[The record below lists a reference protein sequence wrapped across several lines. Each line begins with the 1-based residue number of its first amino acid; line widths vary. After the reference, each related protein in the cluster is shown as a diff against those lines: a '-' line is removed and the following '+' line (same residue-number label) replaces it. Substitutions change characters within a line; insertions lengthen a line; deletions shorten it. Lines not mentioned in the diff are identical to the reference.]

1 MKLQV
6 RFAKSSLDFYPQ
18 SRIKKIEIFFKNLDQ
33 STAPADKFLEALEI
47 KHVYGQLYSPY
58 GAYIDFK
65 NGVGRKAK
73 PNVSSNYSGSNGPSF
88 VIVENKGIKP
98 NKFQLSGMVYY
109 IESVYSISLIFGGLL
124 FF

>member
-1 MKLQV
+1 MIFPLSKNEKLGFCKNG
-6 RFAKSSLDFYPQ
+6 RLDFYLQ

-33 STAPADKFLEALEI
+33 ST
-47 KHVYGQLYSPY
+47 
-58 GAYIDFK
+58 
-65 NGVGRKAK
+65 
-73 PNVSSNYSGSNGPSF
+73 